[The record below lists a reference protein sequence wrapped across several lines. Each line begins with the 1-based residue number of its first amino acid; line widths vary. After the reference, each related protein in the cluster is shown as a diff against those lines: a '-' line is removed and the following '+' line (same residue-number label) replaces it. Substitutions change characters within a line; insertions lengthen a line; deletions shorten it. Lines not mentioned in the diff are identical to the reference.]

1 MLSPVLL
8 EVLPEHRH
16 RELEDQGHLLHQ
28 LEFLL
33 QPQVDLDHHQLII
46 LVQQDQLVQEF
57 QESHLQLKCP

>member
-8 EVLPEHRH
+8 EVLPEHHH

-33 QPQVDLDHHQLII
+33 QPQADLDHHQLII
-46 LVQQDQLVQEF
+46 LVQQDQPVQEF